1 MNLTL
6 APKLEQLLHRDIPIT
21 RQMEICVAAYDG
33 NLLRLTAPLTPNI
46 NDKGTAFGGSLY
58 SLAVLCGWS
67 LLHLK
72 LNEAGLSHNIVIQEA
87 TTRYLLPVNRDFVA
101 ECRITE
107 ESVAQ
112 LFSSLNT
119 KGRARVPLDIH
130 IKQDQRHAVEFSGR
144 YVVFK

>member
-1 MNLTL
+1 MNIPLSQN
-6 APKLEQLLHRDIPIT
+6 LEQLLHRDIPIT
-21 RQMEICVAAYDG
+21 RAMGIRVATYDG
-33 NLLRLTAPLTPNI
+33 VLLRLTAPLTANI

-72 LNEAGLSHNIVIQEA
+72 LNEAGRSHNIVIQEA
-87 TTRYLLPVNRDFVA
+87 TTRYLLPVDRDFA
-101 ECRITE
+101 SECRISE

-112 LFSSLNT
+112 LFASLN
-119 KGRARVPLDIH
+119 KNGRARVPLEIL
-130 IKQDQRHAVEFSGR
+130 IKQDERHAVEFSGR

>member
-1 MNLTL
+1 MNIPLSQ
-6 APKLEQLLHRDIPIT
+6 KHEQLLHRDIPIT
-21 RQMEICVAAYDG
+21 RAMGIRVATYDG
-33 NLLRLTAPLTPNI
+33 ALLCLTAPLTANI

-72 LNEAGLSHNIVIQEA
+72 LNEAGRPHNIVIQEA
-87 TTRYLLPVNRDFVA
+87 TTRYVLPVDRDFAA
-101 ECRITE
+101 ECRISE

-112 LFSSLNT
+112 LFASLN
-119 KGRARVPLDIH
+119 KNGRARVPLEIL
-130 IKQDQRHAVEFSGR
+130 IKQDERHAVEFSGR